1 MNEKRSSVSQF
12 DVRVS
17 DVVGVNSAQALQR
30 RGGEGDAGR
39 ATDVLL
45 PFQLTN
51 TPLENTAEELH
62 AHRIK
67 YTKAFVPQCQYN
79 LIKRSQLVSLQRAC
93 ANSQENEG

>member
-30 RGGEGDAGR
+30 RGGERDAGR

-67 YTKAFVPQCQYN
+67 YTKAFVPQCQCN
-79 LIKRSQLVSLQRAC
+79 LIKQSQLVSLQRAC